1 MFSAFSKKD
10 SPLITGSSTS
20 LAPVV
25 LDWEARLEAAR
36 VSDEALLALL
46 AENPP
51 IEVKLAAVQALRGEE
66 ALRLAEREFRT
77 HDRRV
82 HTVAKQ
88 AYERS
93 VTQRK
98 MRARADELI
107 AEATAVSGELMIP
120 ANRLVDLDQAWR
132 TLDTALLHPDQRTK
146 FVELQDALVK
156 HVRDLGERQREISR
170 WCADARKTLTA
181 IAEAHAQLSDT
192 ACGLPELRSA
202 LGHVAADAKSRLDQI
217 GALLPVVGPDARN
230 ASMLAGQL
238 TVALNDASL
247 IAARLEILLEIE
259 KTISSIRPSDQ
270 SNVKAIDKAV
280 QARWESV
287 AEISVPSVAEAL
299 AARFAAFIQ
308 SGDEARR
315 EAIEA
320 KRQRTHEKRD
330 AAHQLQMQALGEL
343 IAVTNTALAD
353 GRVSEAIKQLPA
365 LQSALDR
372 GNAAAELQQQLGALH
387 SELLVLKQWQHWGGG
402 QVRAD
407 LVEEAETLARSVVSA
422 EQKQSTKT
430 PVAQLEKYIEQLR
443 GRWKELDRLG
453 GATGKPMWQRFDTAL
468 KSAEAPI
475 AAHKARLAEA
485 RVANL
490 AAREGLLATLEALI
504 VASDDSG
511 HSPDWK
517 ANAAALSRFQTEWRK
532 LGPLEHTVPHK
543 KLAALTKR
551 MRNSVSRVETPL
563 KARISAAITEREAI
577 VARANLLGARAQ
589 DRDLMN
595 RLRDLQS
602 QWQAHSKSMPLPQP
616 VERKLWAAFKTATDA
631 VMNQRH
637 AASNARDAEFKVAQQ
652 AREALI
658 VRLKAIGPDTPSV
671 EIKRVVTEVNG
682 AWRECGDPGK
692 DKSAKL
698 EARFREAL
706 DLARQHL
713 AGSARRKWLATCDGL
728 MAKLLL
734 CDVLDAN
741 EPIAETEILA
751 IEARWASLAAQS
763 SPWDVV
769 LQSRYERGIAQ
780 HRQAT
785 PAVANPKHAKSETLD
800 DVLLKLE
807 LELGIASPAS
817 AEGAR
822 RALKLLAMKNALEGN
837 KSTVPAPANFSK
849 LTADAFG
856 WRWTNAD
863 QKRRL
868 EAVVAALRLAD
879 PDRLQK

>member
-1 MFSAFSKKD
+1 
-10 SPLITGSSTS
+10 
-20 LAPVV
+20 
-25 LDWEARLEAAR
+25 
-36 VSDEALLALL
+36 
-46 AENPP
+46 
-51 IEVKLAAVQALRGEE
+51 
-66 ALRLAEREFRT
+66 
-77 HDRRV
+77 
-82 HTVAKQ
+82 
-88 AYERS
+88 
-93 VTQRK
+93 
-98 MRARADELI
+98 
-107 AEATAVSGELMIP
+107 
-120 ANRLVDLDQAWR
+120 
-132 TLDTALLHPDQRTK
+132 
-146 FVELQDALVK
+146 
-156 HVRDLGERQREISR
+156 
-170 WCADARKTLTA
+170 
-181 IAEAHAQLSDT
+181 
-192 ACGLPELRSA
+192 
-202 LGHVAADAKSRLDQI
+202 
-217 GALLPVVGPDARN
+217 
-230 ASMLAGQL
+230 MLAGQL

-658 VRLKAIGPDTPSV
+658 VRLKDIGPDTPSA

-769 LQSRYERGIAQ
+769 LQSRYEHGIAQ

-785 PAVANPKHAKSETLD
+785 PAVANPKHAKSEMLD